1 MNENSLLSMAQ
12 TDLMTGIYN
21 RGNANEIF
29 ERIFKQTEKLN
40 IKALGNRRITLS
52 LGACFYDGIADISYD
67 SLYCNADEAMYKSKK
82 NKGFCATIYEP

>member
-1 MNENSLLSMAQ
+1 MAQ

-29 ERIFKQTEKLN
+29 ERIFKRTEKLN

-67 SLYCNADEAMYKSKK
+67 SLYCKADEAMYKSNK
-82 NKGFCATIYEP
+82 NEGFCATIYEP

>member
-1 MNENSLLSMAQ
+1 MAQ

-29 ERIFKQTEKLN
+29 ERIFKRTEKLN
-40 IKALGNRRITLS
+40 IKALGDRRITLS
-52 LGACFYDGIADISYD
+52 LGACFYDDGIAD
-67 SLYCNADEAMYKSKK
+67 K

>member
-12 TDLMTGIYN
+12 RDLMTGIYN

-29 ERIFKQTEKLN
+29 ERIFKRTEKLN

-52 LGACFYDGIADISYD
+52 FGVCFYDGIAD
-67 SLYCNADEAMYKSKK
+67 K

>member
-1 MNENSLLSMAQ
+1 MAQ

-29 ERIFKQTEKLN
+29 ERIFKRTEKLN

-52 LGACFYDGIADISYD
+52 LGASFYDGIADISYD
-67 SLYCNADEAMYKSKK
+67 SLYCKADEAMYKSKK
-82 NKGFCATIYEP
+82 QGGFCATIYEP

>member
-12 TDLMTGIYN
+12 IDLMTGIYN

-29 ERIFKQTEKLN
+29 ERIFKRTEKLN
-40 IKALGNRRITLS
+40 IKALGDRRITLS

-67 SLYCNADEAMYKSKK
+67 SLYCKADEAIYKSKK
-82 NKGFCATIYEP
+82 NEGFCAMIYEP

>member
-29 ERIFKQTEKLN
+29 ERIFKRTEKLN
-40 IKALGNRRITLS
+40 IKALGDRRITLS
-52 LGACFYDGIADISYD
+52 LGARFYDGIADISYD
-67 SLYCNADEAMYKSKK
+67 SLYCKADEAMYKSKK
-82 NKGFCATIYEP
+82 NEGFCATIYEP

>member
-29 ERIFKQTEKLN
+29 ERIFKRIEKLN
-40 IKALGNRRITLS
+40 IKALSNKRITLS

-67 SLYCNADEAMYKSKK
+67 SLYCKADEAMYKSKK
-82 NKGFCATIYEP
+82 QGGFCATIYEP